1 MTRVV
6 VVGAGIGGCL
16 AALAAKEK
24 DGNAT
29 VTLLS
34 TSPERYQYEPGTIDV
49 LGYTDEKT
57 GPIERPLFEMRNLP
71 EDHPYS
77 LVEVDS
83 VRTALEF
90 FDDYLKNDDTL
101 PYVGDKGKNALVPT
115 LNGHVRPT
123 ARYPAGVAGG
133 IASSQEP
140 MHIVGFEQVT
150 HFDAELA
157 GDRLDE
163 AAPYDVNWTTVEF
176 PIEPIYSPP
185 LLEMAEILDENRE
198 TSNGEPVRKAI
209 ADAVRSELDIE
220 PRIGFP
226 AVLGLNNHGE
236 VRRELESL
244 LHADVFEIP
253 VGEPSLPGLRLRER
267 LFELVDASGI
277 ERTDA
282 AAIDFEADGD
292 TIRKLHIDRGTS
304 QDERETIEGDSFVL
318 ATGDVAAGGLVGTGD
333 DVVEPV
339 FDCPITVPD
348 TRLEWSVPDPLG
360 DQPFARFGVDVSEEL
375 QPVTTAD
382 EPVFENLYA
391 AGTVLGGYN
400 FVREHSRGGVAVVTG
415 YEAGKRAA
423 ER

>member
-6 VVGAGIGGCL
+6 VIGAGIGGCL
-16 AALAAKEK
+16 AALAAKAK
-24 DGNAT
+24 DESAA

-34 TSPERYQYEPGTIDV
+34 TSAERFQYESGTIDV
-49 LGYTDEKT
+49 LGYTDDKT
-57 GPIERPLFEMRNLP
+57 GPIERPLFEMRTLP

-77 LVEVDS
+77 LVGVDG
-83 VRTALEF
+83 VRNALEF
-90 FDDYLKNDDTL
+90 FDDYLENDETL
-101 PYVGDKGKNALVPT
+101 PYLGNRAKNVLLPT
-115 LNGHVRPT
+115 LNGNVRPT
-123 ARYPAGVAGG
+123 ARYPEGLAGG
-133 IASSQEP
+133 VASSQEQ

-150 HFDAELA
+150 HLDAELA

-163 AAPYDVNWTTVEF
+163 TAPYDVNWTTVEF
-176 PIEPIYSPP
+176 PIDPTSSPP
-185 LLEMAEILDENRE
+185 LLEIAELLDENRE
-198 TSNGEPVRKAI
+198 TPNGEPVRKAL
-209 ADAVRSELDIE
+209 ADTVRPELDIE
-220 PRIGFP
+220 PRVGFP
-226 AVLGLNNHGE
+226 AVLGLNNHTE

-253 VGEPSLPGLRLRER
+253 AGEPSLPGLRLREQ

-282 AAIDFEADGD
+282 AAIDVEADGD
-292 TIRKLHIDRGTS
+292 TIRKLHVDRGAS

-339 FDCPITVPD
+339 FDCPVTVPD
-348 TRLEWSVPDPLG
+348 TRLEWSVPAPLG
-360 DQPFARFGVDVSEEL
+360 DHPFARFGVDVSEEL
-375 QPVTTAD
+375 QPVTTAG

-391 AGTVLGGYN
+391 AGTVIGGHN

-415 YEAGKRAA
+415 YEAGRRAI
-423 ER
+423 E